1 MHFEVF
7 RSRNELASDT
17 GSGIVGFVL
26 VAPLVVAVFIAI
38 GQIAMLVA
46 DKSVLN
52 SAAVIGARTAS
63 AADATNTDGRRAAM
77 NVLTS
82 RGSGFGAE
90 VITISQARNQGL
102 TYISVTVTRKVTI
115 PFLGREIS
123 ITGRAR
129 AIDEAS
135 L

>member
-1 MHFEVF
+1 VF
-7 RSRNELASDT
+7 RSRKKIASDT

-77 NVLTS
+77 NVLS
-82 RGSGFGAE
+82 SKGSKHGSE
-90 VITISQARNQGL
+90 VITISQAKNQDL

-115 PFLGREIS
+115 PFLNREIS

>member
-7 RSRNELASDT
+7 RSLNKLSAET

-26 VAPLVVAVFIAI
+26 VAPLVVALFIAI
-38 GQIAMLVA
+38 GQIVMLVA

-63 AADATNTDGRRAAM
+63 AADASNADGRSAVLR
-77 NVLTS
+77 VLTS
-82 RGSGFGAE
+82 RGSGFQPE
-90 VITISQARNQGL
+90 TILVTQTRIQGL
-102 TYISVTVTRKVTI
+102 TYISVSVSRKVSI
-115 PFLGREIS
+115 PFLDREIVL
-123 ITGRAR
+123 TGRAR
-129 AIDEAS
+129 AIDEAA

>member
-1 MHFEVF
+1 MS
-7 RSRNELASDT
+7 RSHSELASDE

-26 VAPLVVAVFIAI
+26 VAPLVVAFFIAI

-63 AADATNTDGRRAAM
+63 ASDASTAAGRSAAL
-77 NVLTS
+77 NVLAS
-82 RGSGFGAE
+82 RGSSFKPE
-90 VITISQARNQGL
+90 SITFAQVEDQGL
-102 TYISVTVTRKVTI
+102 TYVSVSITRSIEI
-115 PFLGREIS
+115 PFLGRS
-123 ITGRAR
+123 FLMTGRAR

>member
-1 MHFEVF
+1 M
-7 RSRNELASDT
+7 SRNLKKIACDK

-26 VAPLVVAVFIAI
+26 VTPLVVAIFIAV
-38 GQIAMLVA
+38 GQIAILVA

-63 AADATNTDGRRAAM
+63 AADASNADGRSAVL
-77 NVLTS
+77 NVLAS
-82 RGSGFGAE
+82 RGAAFTPESIN
-90 VITISQARNQGL
+90 ITQVRNQGL
-102 TYISVTVTRKVTI
+102 TYISVSVTRKVEI
-115 PFLGREIS
+115 PFLGREFLM
-123 ITGRAR
+123 TGRSR

>member
-1 MHFEVF
+1 MF
-7 RSRNELASDT
+7 RNHKTIASDT

-26 VAPLVVAVFIAI
+26 VAPLVVAIFIAI

-63 AADATNTDGRRAAM
+63 AADASNVDGRNAALR
-77 NVLTS
+77 VLAS
-82 RGSGFGAE
+82 RGAGFSPEAI
-90 VITISQARNQGL
+90 VITQVRNQGL
-102 TYISVTVTRKVTI
+102 TFISVSVARKVKI
-115 PFLGREIS
+115 PLLDREILM
-123 ITGRAR
+123 TGRAR

>member
-1 MHFEVF
+1 MF

-115 PFLGREIS
+115 PFLNREIS
-123 ITGRAR
+123 ITGKAR